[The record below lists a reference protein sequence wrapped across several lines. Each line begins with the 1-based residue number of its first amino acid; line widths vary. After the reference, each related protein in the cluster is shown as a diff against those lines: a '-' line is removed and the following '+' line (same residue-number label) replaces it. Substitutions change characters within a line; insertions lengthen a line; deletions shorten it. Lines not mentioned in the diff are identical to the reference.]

1 MTVQPMTNISDLV
14 RLQEIDLA
22 LDSRRATVADAE
34 DRLGDTDELIAAR
47 ATVDETRALVRT
59 AEGSQKDVELE
70 ADGLRAKIT
79 PAEEKLYS
87 GAIKNPKELADLQ
100 ADIDQLKRHLSSLED
115 IDLEALAA
123 VEAAQTARQA
133 AEGRLAALDAEWREE
148 QGELKDRIE
157 RVGAEIT
164 SHDALR
170 DELRAAIEPDLLAR
184 YEHVRRAHQGRG
196 VAKLDRNLC
205 LGCRI
210 SLPVSTVNKARQG
223 TTVVQ
228 CPNCERILY
237 A

>member
-1 MTVQPMTNISDLV
+1 MAVQTMNGIGDLV

-22 LDSRRATVADAE
+22 LDSRRASVADAQ
-34 DRLGDTDELIAAR
+34 DRIGETEELIAAR
-47 ATVDETRALVRT
+47 AAVDDARGALRA

-70 ADGLRAKIT
+70 ADGLRAKIA
-79 PAEEKLYS
+79 PAEEKLYDGS
-87 GAIKNPKELADLQ
+87 IKNPKELSDLQ
-100 ADIDQLKRHLSSLED
+100 ADIDQLKRHLSALED
-115 IDLEALAA
+115 RDLEALTAL
-123 VEAAQTARQA
+123 EAAQAAHTQA
-133 AEGRLAALDAEWREE
+133 EAELASIEQDWSAEQAELRE
-148 QGELKDRIE
+148 RIE

-164 SHDALR
+164 SYEAER
-170 DELRAAIEPDLLAR
+170 TAVGAGIEKDLLSR

-210 SLPVSTVNKARQG
+210 SLPVSIVNRARQG
-223 TTVVQ
+223 STVVQ